1 MTSILTLCM
10 VSGLISAADGNAF
23 RGSGLTVTMG
33 QRRAADLRAA
43 MLEEL
48 AVALG
53 SGNRV
58 TEQRLGRIEDAM
70 NHIFR
75 AMPKNAHGNLD
86 HSGVRYVLH
95 RLFVDRHRMFVKG
108 LEPGRKAWNSS
119 SPTEVL
125 EDRVPEYVQNLF
137 EERLDGRGLG
147 MHEVAILAATLEH
160 LIHDE
165 AVERLKLSYDALK
178 LSMETRLSPGR
189 AKRVLKVYMLLFLK
203 GVNASE
209 MEDFDVGEQT
219 ARIRSEYPGWRDTI
233 NFAHGV
239 LENVSENSAA
249 DPGFAGGELAFSA
262 ISRIVEEIG
271 ERYGRWQER
280 DCHDLKAN
288 IMKLEN
294 TGLGRVLLR
303 DFYADAMEGGWQ
315 FSESVSY
322 LRDHGILDESDPKQK
337 SVMIPNYITSPSNCL
352 ASSGIYS
359 VCCPDECEPLLG
371 HLEREIAEPDATPAH
386 IAGIVANLP
395 SDTIEAPRVLSEALR
410 SRLEEVASHHG
421 GRVPLH
427 GRLFAQWLH
436 HAYPREC
443 PYPHM
448 SGTTSAMSLTEWVDQ
463 NGAERAS
470 REEMW
475 QHAYSEVA
483 PEGNVS
489 GNESGSVRNQPLQWS
504 AEEELVMSTPAP
516 SSLGI
521 FLAPLVSLSF
531 HCEAFLYAAFCS
543 SFLLLVS
550 HVLGPRRSACGKNM
564 CEVLPFSDKAK
575 YC

>member
-58 TEQRLGRIEDAM
+58 TEQRLGRIEEAVGP
-70 NHIFR
+70 IFR

-86 HSGVRYVLH
+86 HAGVRYVLH

-165 AVERLKLSYDALK
+165 AVERLKLSFDALK
-178 LSMETRLSPGR
+178 LKVADRLSPGK
-189 AKRVLKVYMLLFLK
+189 AKRVLKVYMVLFLK
-203 GVNASE
+203 GVNASD
-209 MEDFDVGEQT
+209 MEYFDVGEQT
-219 ARIRSEYPGWRDTI
+219 ARLRSEYPGWRDTI
-233 NFAHGV
+233 KFANGV
-239 LENVSENSAA
+239 LENVSDNSAA
-249 DPGFAGGELAFSA
+249 DPAFAGGELAFGA

-280 DCHDLKAN
+280 DCHHLKAN

-294 TGLGRVLLR
+294 KGSGRVLLR
-303 DFYADAMEGGWQ
+303 DFYGDTIEGGWQ

-337 SVMIPNYITSPSNCL
+337 SVLIPNYITSTSNCL
-352 ASSGIYS
+352 ASSGLYS

-371 HLEREIAEPDATPAH
+371 HLEREIGEPDATPAR
-386 IAGIVANLP
+386 IASIVANLP
-395 SDTIEAPRVLSEALR
+395 SDTIEALRVLPEALY
-410 SRLEEVASHHG
+410 SRLEEVSNHHG

-427 GRLFAQWLH
+427 GRLFAQWMH

-443 PYPHM
+443 PYPHL
-448 SGTTSAMSLTEWVDQ
+448 SGTTRAVSMEEWVDQ
-463 NGAERAS
+463 NGAERAT
-470 REEMW
+470 REEMR
-475 QHAYSEVA
+475 QHVSSEPF
-483 PEGNVS
+483 PEDDVS
-489 GNESGSVRNQPLQWS
+489 GGEAGSARGQPLMWS
-504 AEEELVMSTPAP
+504 AEEELVVSTPAP
-516 SSLGI
+516 ASAGA
-521 FLAPLVSLSF
+521 FLARLLSLAF
-531 HCEAFLYAAFCS
+531 HCEAFLYAGFCS
-543 SFLLLVS
+543 ACLLAVS
-550 HVLGPRRSACGKNM
+550 RVLALRRSESGKT

>member
-43 MLEEL
+43 MLDEL
-48 AVALG
+48 MAALG

-58 TEQRLGRIEDAM
+58 TEQRLGRIEESM
-70 NHIFR
+70 SHIFR

-108 LEPGRKAWNSS
+108 LEPDRKAWNSS

-125 EDRVPEYVQNLF
+125 EDRVADYVQNLF

-178 LSMETRLSPGR
+178 LSMGNRLSPGR

-219 ARIRSEYPGWRDTI
+219 ARMRSEYPGWRDTI

-239 LENVSENSAA
+239 LENVSENSTA
-249 DPGFAGGELAFSA
+249 DPGFAGGELTFSA

-288 IMKLEN
+288 IMKLESEVS
-294 TGLGRVLLR
+294 GRVLLR
-303 DFYADAMEGGWQ
+303 DFYGDTIEGGWQ
-315 FSESVSY
+315 FSESISY

-337 SVMIPNYITSPSNCL
+337 SVLIPNYITSSSNCL
-352 ASSGIYS
+352 ASSGLYS

-371 HLEREIAEPDATPAH
+371 YLEREIGEPDATPAR
-386 IAGIVANLP
+386 IASIVANLP
-395 SDTIEAPRVLSEALR
+395 SDTIQAPRVLPEAMY
-410 SRLEEVASHHG
+410 SRLEEVSSYHG

-427 GRLFAQWLH
+427 GRLFAQWMH

-443 PYPHM
+443 PYPHL
-448 SGTTSAMSLTEWVDQ
+448 SGTTRAMSLKEWVDQ
-463 NGAERAS
+463 NGAERAT

-475 QHAYSEVA
+475 QHVSSEPF
-483 PEGNVS
+483 PEDDVS
-489 GNESGSVRNQPLQWS
+489 GSEAGSARSQPLMWS
-504 AEEELVMSTPAP
+504 AEEELVVSTPAP
-516 SSLGI
+516 ASAGAFLVRLL
-521 FLAPLVSLSF
+521 FLAF
-531 HCEAFLYAAFCS
+531 HCEAFLYAGFCS
-543 SFLLLVS
+543 AC
-550 HVLGPRRSACGKNM
+550 VLAISRVLAPRMPEGGKKT
-564 CEVLPFSDKAK
+564 CDLLPFLDKAK

>member
-43 MLEEL
+43 MLDEL
-48 AVALG
+48 MAALG

-58 TEQRLGRIEDAM
+58 TEQRLGRIEESM
-70 NHIFR
+70 SHIFR

-178 LSMETRLSPGR
+178 LSMGNRLSPGR

-209 MEDFDVGEQT
+209 IEDFDVSEQT
-219 ARIRSEYPGWRDTI
+219 ARMRSEYPGWRDTI

-288 IMKLEN
+288 IMKLESEVS
-294 TGLGRVLLR
+294 GRVLLR
-303 DFYADAMEGGWQ
+303 DFYGDTIEGGWQ
-315 FSESVSY
+315 FSESISY

-337 SVMIPNYITSPSNCL
+337 SVLIPNYITSSSNCL
-352 ASSGIYS
+352 ASSGLYS

-371 HLEREIAEPDATPAH
+371 YLEREIGEPDATPAR
-386 IAGIVANLP
+386 IANIVTNLP
-395 SDTIEAPRVLSEALR
+395 SDTIKAPRVLPEALY
-410 SRLEEVASHHG
+410 SRLEEVSSHHG

-427 GRLFAQWLH
+427 GRLFAQWMH

-443 PYPHM
+443 PYPHL
-448 SGTTSAMSLTEWVDQ
+448 SGTTRAVSMEEWVDQ
-463 NGAERAS
+463 NGAERAT
-470 REEMW
+470 REEMR
-475 QHAYSEVA
+475 QHVSSEPF
-483 PEGNVS
+483 PEDDVS
-489 GNESGSVRNQPLQWS
+489 GGEAGSTRGEPIMWS
-504 AEEELVMSTPAP
+504 AEEELVVSTPAP
-516 SSLGI
+516 ASAGA
-521 FLAPLVSLSF
+521 FLARMLALAF
-531 HCEAFLYAAFCS
+531 HCEAFLYAGFCS
-543 SFLLLVS
+543 AFLLLVS
-550 HVLGPRRSACGKNM
+550 RVLALRRPGGGKKI